1 MQDSS
6 IEGVGSTLGKFLEMY
21 SCNLSLSGV
30 MSTMS
35 LESGLMF
42 GPVWRQIFRGF
53 LEKKHTY
60 CYLKVRKFQKAIAVS
75 SILPK
80 KQKKKCP

>member
-42 GPVWRQIFRGF
+42 GPVWRQIYIEF
-53 LEKKHTY
+53 LEKNARIIKSLGNFKRQLLFLQLS
-60 CYLKVRKFQKAIAVS
+60 LKTT
-75 SILPK
+75 
-80 KQKKKCP
+80 KKCP

>member
-21 SCNLSLSGV
+21 SRNLSLSGV

-35 LESGLMF
+35 LDSGLMF
-42 GPVWRQIFRGF
+42 GPV
-53 LEKKHTY
+53 
-60 CYLKVRKFQKAIAVS
+60 
-75 SILPK
+75 
-80 KQKKKCP
+80 

>member
-35 LESGLMF
+35 LDSGLMF
-42 GPVWRQIFRGF
+42 GPVWRQIYIEF
-53 LEKKHTY
+53 LEKNTRIIKSLGNFKRQLLLLQLS
-60 CYLKVRKFQKAIAVS
+60 LKTI
-75 SILPK
+75 
-80 KQKKKCP
+80 KKCP